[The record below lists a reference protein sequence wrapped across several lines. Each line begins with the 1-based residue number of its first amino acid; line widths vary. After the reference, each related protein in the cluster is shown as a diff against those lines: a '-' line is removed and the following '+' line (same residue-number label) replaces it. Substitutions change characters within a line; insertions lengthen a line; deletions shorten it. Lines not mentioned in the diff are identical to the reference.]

1 VRIRIKELVIRD
13 FRGFSNERRI
23 TFGDGINV
31 IHGPVGSGKTSIIQ
45 AIEYALYGTQLEV
58 KERISKLVDLINE
71 EADETTIRLTLS
83 DGSSVTRALRRSG
96 DSARETV
103 RAIIDSVVI
112 KGEDADRRII
122 ELLGID
128 DDDFE
133 RFVLVT
139 HRTLEALV
147 YGSIVRRSILIDKL
161 FGLEILD
168 NLNKSLPMTQI
179 ERLITELRQRLAS
192 IKELPEITSKY
203 GSIER
208 AREKMSELRAEIDRL
223 RGEEEELSKAYNEL
237 LLKRNELLK
246 GLRGVEEVY
255 SNYIATRLR
264 REGIEEELSKANVR
278 DINETSIRLRLERLR
293 DALIE
298 RLEEFALV
306 KDAEEL
312 EKLVITNDNLAD
324 ASERLYTAFENL
336 VKLKDKLTE
345 DKDYLGRVR
354 QDLELQAE
362 SEKASLRELEGR
374 LAQEEGRVR
383 EYRDLVSKYGEPE
396 RIRRELEEL
405 RARLEK
411 INAEEGFRSSLLN
424 VLQYILTTHT
434 DKCPVCGKPLS
445 DEDYETIARR
455 IKELSSKEGMES
467 IDNIRDRINELEK
480 VLMRVESLRAI
491 VDDYEATVERAREVK
506 SRLEALITRLETI
519 DSSIRDLDKRIQTL
533 MRFINEFRDE
543 IDDVDKAI
551 SYLKKYRELEKLRA
565 QEDELKKQLAS
576 LGLDTNTVIK
586 LEDDIKY
593 ISDKLT
599 QVRNKLSEDSAELS
613 RLELILS
620 RVGLDKEDP
629 STLRR
634 RLDFLEEFYNK
645 LGRIRAGIRD
655 VQARVRD
662 EMIKLVRDNVGP
674 IFKTLYPYEDL
685 EGAGIEVTVRDRGVV
700 GVVSEYT
707 LYAFRPG
714 GRKVTVSRLSDGQR
728 LTIALSFLLSVYR
741 ATSHNID
748 FLLMDEPIPYV
759 DQNIRRAFASLLV
772 RLIKEGLVGQVIIT
786 TQSEDLRNDVVNAA
800 RDAGINC
807 RVVRLVKEGN
817 ERKIVQEP

>member
-1 VRIRIKELVIRD
+1 
-13 FRGFSNERRI
+13 
-23 TFGDGINV
+23 
-31 IHGPVGSGKTSIIQ
+31 
-45 AIEYALYGTQLEV
+45 
-58 KERISKLVDLINE
+58 
-71 EADETTIRLTLS
+71 
-83 DGSSVTRALRRSG
+83 
-96 DSARETV
+96 
-103 RAIIDSVVI
+103 
-112 KGEDADRRII
+112 
-122 ELLGID
+122 
-128 DDDFE
+128 
-133 RFVLVT
+133 
-139 HRTLEALV
+139 
-147 YGSIVRRSILIDKL
+147 
-161 FGLEILD
+161 
-168 NLNKSLPMTQI
+168 
-179 ERLITELRQRLAS
+179 
-192 IKELPEITSKY
+192 
-203 GSIER
+203 
-208 AREKMSELRAEIDRL
+208 
-223 RGEEEELSKAYNEL
+223 
-237 LLKRNELLK
+237 
-246 GLRGVEEVY
+246 
-255 SNYIATRLR
+255 LR

-336 VKLKDKLTE
+336 VKLRDKLTE

-362 SEKASLRELEGR
+362 SERASLRELEGR
-374 LAQEEGRVR
+374 LTQEEGRVR
-383 EYRDLVSKYGEPE
+383 EYRDLVSKYGEPG

-405 RARLEK
+405 RAKLEK

-424 VLQYILTTHT
+424 VLQYILATRT
-434 DKCPVCGKPLS
+434 DECPVCGKPLS

-576 LGLDTNTVIK
+576 LGLDTNTVVK

-741 ATSHNID
+741 ATNHNID

-759 DQNIRRAFASLLV
+759 DQNIRRAFASLLA
-772 RLIKEGLVGQVIIT
+772 RLVKEGLVGQVIIT
-786 TQSEDLRNDVVNAA
+786 TQSEDLMNDVVNAA
-800 RDAGINC
+800 RNAGINYK
-807 RVVRLVKEGN
+807 VVRLMKEGN
-817 ERKIVQEP
+817 ERKIVQES